1 MDKQLDTL
9 RHAVVPLEDLIISK
23 HGVKDGPGGW
33 LINKSEYVDE
43 GIPMLRAVNVFAGKI
58 DLGNTVY
65 ISNEKHLQLI
75 ASEALPGDLLIT
87 MRGTFG
93 RAAIVPNTIPKANM
107 NAALCRIRLKDT
119 SLTEYLMWYLNS
131 DIAYKQFKR
140 HGTKAV
146 QDDLNLGYIKALR
159 VIIPDEVT
167 RTTLLN
173 KLLRAR
179 QNYIDK
185 TTEANELLS
194 RKAVYILNMLGL
206 YFDAP
211 NPKIVYATTLG
222 EIMSRIDADFYS
234 PQFVHFRQ
242 QIENSPYEVRSIGE
256 ISDRIVSGF
265 AAGKQDQ
272 ADDLPEEKRV
282 PHLRPFSIT
291 PEGDLSFE
299 TMKYVPKASLK
310 DDDYCQKNEVLFN
323 NTNSPDL
330 VGKTTVFDSDV
341 LCATSNHMTRIT
353 VKDGVNPYY
362 VAAFFNVLLSI
373 GYWKLLC
380 TNFNN
385 QAGINTETLKNVRI
399 PLPPKEI
406 QDNIATAIMLRRVK
420 ANALRKEAEQE
431 WRAAKELFEKELL
444 ET

>member
-1 MDKQLDTL
+1 MKHT
-9 RHAVVPLEDLIISK
+9 VVPLEDLIIGK

-43 GIPMLRAVNVFAGKI
+43 GIPMLRAVNVFAGRI

-65 ISNEKHLQLI
+65 ITNEKHLQLI

-159 VIIPDEVT
+159 VIVPDEAT
-167 RTTLLN
+167 RITLLN
-173 KLLRAR
+173 KLLQAR

-185 TTEANELLS
+185 TTKANELLS
-194 RKAVYILNMLGL
+194 RKTVYILNMLGL
-206 YFDAP
+206 SFDVP
-211 NPKIVYATTLG
+211 NQKIVYATTLG

-234 PQFVHFRQ
+234 PQFAHFRQ
-242 QIENSPYEVRSIGE
+242 QIEDSPYEVRSIGE
-256 ISDRIVSGF
+256 ISDSIVSGF

-299 TMKYVPKASLK
+299 TMKYVPKTRLK
-310 DDDYCQKNEVLFN
+310 DDDYCKKNEVLFN

-385 QAGINTETLKNVRI
+385 QAGVNTETLKNVRI

-406 QDNIATAIMLRRVK
+406 QDDIATAIMLRRVK

-431 WRAAKELFEKELL
+431 WRAAKEQFEKELL

>member
-1 MDKQLDTL
+1 MTCD
-9 RHAVVPLEDLIISK
+9 VVPLENLIIGR

-43 GIPMLRAVNVFAGKI
+43 GIPMLRAVNVFAGRI

-65 ISNEKHLQLI
+65 ITEEKHHQLI
-75 ASEALPGDLLIT
+75 ASEALPGDLLVT

-93 RAAIVPNTIPKANM
+93 RSAIVPNNIKRANM
-107 NAALCRIRLKDT
+107 NAALCRIRLKDS
-119 SLTEYLMWYLNS
+119 SLAEYLMWYLNS
-131 DIAYKQFKR
+131 SIAYKQFKR

-159 VIIPDEVT
+159 VIIPDEAT
-167 RTTLLN
+167 RRILLG
-173 KLLRAR
+173 KLQQAR

-185 TTEANELLS
+185 INRANELLS
-194 RKAVYILNMLGL
+194 GKADYILNTLGL
-206 YFDAP
+206 SFDAP
-211 NPKIVYATTLG
+211 NQELVYATKLR
-222 EIMSRIDADFYS
+222 EITSRIDADFYS
-234 PQFVHFRQ
+234 PKFAHFRQ

-256 ISDRIVSGF
+256 ISKNIISGF

-291 PEGDLSFE
+291 PDGELSFE
-299 TMKYVPKASLK
+299 TQKFVPKTRLSNG
-310 DDDYCQKNEVLFN
+310 DYCKKHEILFN
-323 NTNSPDL
+323 NTNSPDW

-341 LCATSNHMTRIT
+341 LCAASNHMTRIT
-353 VKDGVNPYY
+353 VKDDINPYY
-362 VAAFFNVLLSI
+362 IAAFFNVLLSI

-385 QAGINTETLKNVRI
+385 QAGVNTETLKKVKI

-406 QDNIATAIMLRRVK
+406 QDDIARTIMQRRVK
-420 ANALRKEAEQE
+420 ANTLRTEAEQE
-431 WRAAKELFEKELL
+431 WRAAKEQFEKELL